1 MSDKEPRK
9 RRKKKELHKKEDLSA
24 EESVPTPREKS
35 QEHTS
40 KESERDVNELLVC
53 NEPNGFAKCVFFIL
67 FSILVVAVAAVFL
80 ALHGADRGALDFMSE
95 SEHVENEE
103 PLFHAEIH
111 PEWEEAEEDEG
122 WTPITET
129 KEHEEIIEDIVEGL
143 HEKIETPSR
152 AEEAK
157 LTDEETVQYISDIE
171 DFDKEIDKRNGEE
184 NRNLADDVSV
194 EMELKDINTETQT
207 EEIPKDI
214 QFVDVLEKTLN
225 QNLPYSSEELPSPQ
239 PGASIPEE
247 IAQSPSRDEEIS
259 SLSTNDKQSSSPH
272 DKDDI
277 LIQEEVSEEQI
288 IFHKSADQAD
298 QPTPPVQSDA
308 VPETLPDVSQKTSD
322 DDKTSEWDAQHSIRE
337 EEHTGVPASPMY
349 EKEDIT
355 NSIDFEIKD
364 ELDEADNNLEKSP
377 EKALKHFEEL
387 LKQHPQSPRAEYGK
401 AQSLDRMAEQQR
413 SNSLLEQAVAAYQD
427 VLSMPKVPDKLYLLA
442 ANRAVDRMRF
452 RGLLGK
458 ALNLQKHL
466 ADKYPENVNI
476 HNQLAVTYLLVG
488 KGQEAKKVLKKI
500 IKKHPDIGYA
510 KVHYGFILKTEDNN
524 YDDGI
529 KYLREGIATREPG
542 VIDGRFF
549 FHLGDAL
556 ARTGKKDE
564 AMEVYEQGVKE
575 GVFLSAYQRSLY
587 NVKGLKGQPWWM
599 PEETTYYNY
608 ILLLEKNWKII
619 KNEALAILNEQQSGF
634 RPESEGLR
642 DTGDWKQF
650 EMFARGQ
657 KFAKNCDRVPR
668 TCALIENIPDAVG
681 CKRGQV
687 KFSVMQPGTH
697 VWAHTGPTNCRLR
710 AHLGLVIPKGVR
722 IRVANETREWT
733 EGKTIVFDD
742 SFEHEVWHNG
752 NQSRLVLI
760 VDFWH
765 PELTAHQKRTLT
777 PI

>member
-24 EESVPTPREKS
+24 EESVPTSREKS

-40 KESERDVNELLVC
+40 KESERNANELLVC

-67 FSILVVAVAAVFL
+67 FSILVVTVAAVFL

-95 SEHVENEE
+95 SEHLDNED
-103 PLFHAEIH
+103 PLFRAEIH
-111 PEWEEAEEDEG
+111 PDWEETEDEEG
-122 WTPITET
+122 WQLVVEPR
-129 KEHEEIIEDIVEGL
+129 EHEEMIEDIVEGL
-143 HEKIETPSR
+143 EEKIETPR
-152 AEEAK
+152 AEEA
-157 LTDEETVQYISDIE
+157 VQYISDVE
-171 DFDKEIDKRNGEE
+171 DLDKETDKVNGEE
-184 NRNLADDVSV
+184 NKDLAGDLSV
-194 EMELKDINTETQT
+194 EIEEDNRETET
-207 EEIPKDI
+207 EEIPKDV
-214 QFVDVLEKTLN
+214 QFVDMLEKTLD
-225 QNLPYSSEELPSPQ
+225 QNLSYSSEELTSPH
-239 PGASIPEE
+239 PGASTPEE
-247 IAQSPSRDEEIS
+247 IAQSPSQDEESS
-259 SLSTNDKQSSSPH
+259 SLSRNDEQGSSPH
-272 DKDDI
+272 DKDI
-277 LIQEEVSEEQI
+277 LTQEEVSEKQI
-288 IFHKSADQAD
+288 VFHKSTDQAD
-298 QPTPPVQSDA
+298 QPVQSDA

-322 DDKTSEWDAQHSIRE
+322 DDKSVEWDAQHIIRE
-337 EEHTGVPASPMY
+337 EEHIAVPASPMY

-364 ELDEADNNLEKSP
+364 ELDEADGDLEKSP
-377 EKALKHFEEL
+377 EKALKHFEQL
-387 LKQHPQSPRAEYGK
+387 LRQHPQSPRAVYGK
-401 AQSLDRMAEQQR
+401 AQSFDRMAEQQH

-427 VLSMPKVPDKLYLLA
+427 VLNMPNVPDKLYLLS

-466 ADKYPENVNI
+466 ANRYPENIDI

-500 IKKHPDIGYA
+500 IKKHPDNGYA

-524 YDDGI
+524 YEDGI
-529 KYLREGIATREPG
+529 KFLREGIGTREPG

-556 ARTGKKDE
+556 SRVGKKDE

-657 KFAKNCDRVPR
+657 KFAKIVTRC
-668 TCALIENIPDAVG
+668 L
-681 CKRGQV
+681 
-687 KFSVMQPGTH
+687 
-697 VWAHTGPTNCRLR
+697 GP
-710 AHLGLVIPKGVR
+710 
-722 IRVANETREWT
+722 
-733 EGKTIVFDD
+733 
-742 SFEHEVWHNG
+742 
-752 NQSRLVLI
+752 VL
-760 VDFWH
+760 
-765 PELTAHQKRTLT
+765 
-777 PI
+777 